1 MRTLST
7 TILAFTTTCLPAFT
21 ASLAAQAEVPAPIPA
36 PALAN
41 PKPTNKILLID
52 EDQTPR
58 ALISWPTADGSTSRH
73 EADVVYMTPEERIDI
88 GPNLQ
93 CFVSVGGSR
102 LDYAAG
108 HPEGAIVR
116 VGFYKIDNDKPFCK
130 DIKDKANITVEVSN
144 ITLNQDAVPNPSSV
158 LQHLKYTPEDIANC
172 SLSPNQTQQY
182 NTASPT
188 DTLGGIITASNGRLG
203 AMGGTRKTDGHVTF
217 TIEDDGSIT
226 MKAVFP
232 YALLRH
238 VRDPWLRTTPGTFFE
253 PFHFHIEYEILPR
266 HIADQLKAESP

>member
-1 MRTLST
+1 MPLMTR
-7 TILAFTTTCLPAFT
+7 TILGV
-21 ASLAAQAEVPAPIPA
+21 VPALIA
-36 PALAN
+36 ALTVQ
-41 PKPTNKILLID
+41 PESHKLLLID
-52 EDQTPR
+52 ESSTPR
-58 ALISWPTADGSTSRH
+58 AVISWPTTDGSTSRH
-73 EADVVYMTPEERIDI
+73 EADVIYMTPEERIDI
-88 GPNLQ
+88 GPNLE
-93 CFVSVGGSR
+93 CFVSVGGTR

-116 VGFYKIDNDKPFCK
+116 VGFYKVDNDKPFFEN
-130 DIKDKANITVEVSN
+130 IADKANITVEVSN
-144 ITLNQDAVPNPSSV
+144 IALNQDAVPNPSSV

-188 DTLGGIITASNGRLG
+188 DTLGGIITAKNGRLG
-203 AMGGTRKTDGHVTF
+203 AMGGTRKTDGDVTF

-226 MKAVFP
+226 MKAIFP

-266 HIADQLKAESP
+266 YIAQAITADSEPKSESP